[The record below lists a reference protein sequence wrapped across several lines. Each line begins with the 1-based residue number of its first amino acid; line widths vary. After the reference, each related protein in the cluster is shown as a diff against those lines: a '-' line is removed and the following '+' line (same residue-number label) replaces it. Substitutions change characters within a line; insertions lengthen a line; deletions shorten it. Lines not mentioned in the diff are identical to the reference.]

1 MSIAR
6 RCCPWPQG
14 VEPRPGAGGFPP
26 PDPRRIFSQR
36 GSRERAIAVNAR
48 FTRNGHPV
56 FAVQA
61 GTPMTVKG
69 EGTSHPEL
77 SGGRGVQPLALAPFL
92 FAEISSGGGRRG
104 TRLAWGADSPP
115 LSALGVKLTAS
126 QHHAA
131 AAVRAGLDAPDGGTL
146 FWQRRQNSTPACA
159 LMPARNGCFTS
170 VISVTR
176 SAASTSFSDALRPVS
191 TTWVSGGFSAARKA
205 RTSSISR

>member
-6 RCCPWPQG
+6 RCCPWPQE
-14 VEPRPGAGGFPP
+14 VEPRPGTGGFPP

-36 GSRERAIAVNAR
+36 GSRGRAIAVNAP
-48 FTRNGHPV
+48 FTRIGHADR
-56 FAVQA
+56 AVQA

-69 EGTSHPEL
+69 EGTSHAGL
-77 SGGRGVQPLALAPFL
+77 SSGRGVQPLALSPFL

-115 LSALGVKLTAS
+115 SGLGVKQTAL
-126 QHHAA
+126 QRHAA

-146 FWQRRQNSTPACA
+146 LWQRRQNSTPACA

-176 SAASTSFSDALRPVS
+176 SAASISFSDALRPVS
-191 TTWVSGGFSAARKA
+191 TTWVSGGFSAARKPS
-205 RTSSISR
+205 TSSISR